1 MKLRRLIVSAFLC
14 VLVGVQF
21 VYPAEF
27 PETKPEKVG
36 LSSERLSRIDRV
48 MTESVDDGYISGS
61 ICLVARDGK
70 IAYEKTFGMMDV
82 EKGIPMSEDAMFMIC
97 SMSKPMTATAIMMLY
112 EEGRFLLSDPVSKFI
127 PEFADPE
134 VIVQDPDTGSVY
146 TVPARSEIT
155 IRNLLTHTSGI
166 TYGEGLQRDI
176 YREAGMTVGLTK
188 TEGTL
193 GEMIR
198 KLGSLPLISHP
209 GEEVHYGMSIDTL
222 GYLVEV
228 VSGQP
233 FNEFMRERLWGPLEM
248 DDTHFILP
256 REKLSRLARHY
267 TGNGNGVLKLV
278 DADPSWLCDQTYFSG
293 GAGVVTTTRDY
304 LRFAQMLL
312 NGGELDGVRIL
323 SPKTVQLMTT
333 NAIGDLTGPFPTN
346 SGDKMGYG
354 LGIRASRGTWDELE
368 SLGIFGWDGAFYTR
382 FWADPAENLI
392 GLFMTQIGGAV
403 RQTGL
408 TNRYRVLVYQAI
420 MDSRM

>member
-1 MKLRRLIVSAFLC
+1 MMDT
-14 VLVGVQF
+14 
-21 VYPAEF
+21 F
-27 PETKPEKVG
+27 P
-36 LSSERLSRIDRV
+36 D
-48 MTESVDDGYISGS
+48 S

-127 PEFADPE
+127 PEFSDPE

-188 TEGTL
+188 TEGTI
-193 GEMIR
+193 GKMIR

-209 GEEVHYGMSIDTL
+209 GERCIMACPIDTL

-233 FNEFMRERLWGPLEM
+233 FNEFMRERLWGP
-248 DDTHFILP
+248 
-256 REKLSRLARHY
+256 A
-267 TGNGNGVLKLV
+267 
-278 DADPSWLCDQTYFSG
+278 
-293 GAGVVTTTRDY
+293 
-304 LRFAQMLL
+304 
-312 NGGELDGVRIL
+312 
-323 SPKTVQLMTT
+323 
-333 NAIGDLTGPFPTN
+333 
-346 SGDKMGYG
+346 
-354 LGIRASRGTWDELE
+354 
-368 SLGIFGWDGAFYTR
+368 
-382 FWADPAENLI
+382 
-392 GLFMTQIGGAV
+392 
-403 RQTGL
+403 
-408 TNRYRVLVYQAI
+408 
-420 MDSRM
+420 